1 MKKLFAALL
10 ALTMILGSMPVMA
23 DDPSLVTI
31 GSGAEVLD
39 SSAESIVPIG
49 SGTTSDS
56 GAESGVPIG
65 SGAAPDSGVEPI
77 VPSGSG
83 ATLDPGAGSGVPIGS
98 GATWITPAPTAT
110 PVMTQAM
117 PSREPGAS
125 DYGYLLPSGGTLYTG
140 PGETTPVTTI
150 DQNILIRY
158 DGKPGYIAADGDL
171 WVRVQVQISGQ
182 WGFVRAKSI
191 SFMSKSEL
199 NAPIPSEQETLTPAP
214 SPTAT
219 PTPDPN
225 VSLITPKPTE
235 SVIARA
241 TVTAAYGTLYK
252 APSTSAEFVCYIP
265 KYATVDVLEYAGGWA
280 RVRYSGGSTTYT
292 GYILQSS
299 LTTCLPVPTAA
310 PTWQPVQSY
319 GYVKTTNGG
328 GLNLREYASTSAR
341 RITTIPNNS
350 RVEILSYGNTWSQV
364 RYNGLVGYVMTMYLI
379 FNPVAPTQQPGLVLQ
394 GYARVNTYN
403 CGGLNMRDAA
413 YSTANIV
420 TTIPYNAQVEV
431 YSYGAT
437 WSYVRYNGMFGYVMT
452 AYLAFSYTPVPT
464 ATPAPTAPPVCVLGY
479 AYVSTRSGG
488 LNMREYASTAA
499 RVMMVIPR
507 YARVELLTQG
517 STWCYVRYMGV
528 YGYVMTRYLSTGYS
542 PLPTA
547 APTSSTGAW
556 ATVATQSGGLNI
568 REASYVG
575 ARILIVAPKG
585 STVTVVEHGTTW
597 SRITY
602 NGVTGYAMTGFLNF
616 GGGSSSVTSTRA
628 IASSS
633 SGLKMYA
640 STSTGGNV
648 LCTIPYMTEVTVVSR
663 GSRWTRVTWNY
674 YTGYVL
680 TSFLTFMPN

>member
-98 GATWITPAPTAT
+98 GATLITPAPTAT

-171 WVRVQVQISGQ
+171 WVRVQVYITGQ

-199 NAPIPSEQETLTPAP
+199 NALFPSEQETLTPAP

-235 SVIARA
+235 TVITQA

-252 APSTSAEFVCYIP
+252 APSTLAEFVCYIP
-265 KYATVDVLEYAGGWA
+265 KYAVVDVLEYAGGWA

-299 LTTCLPVPTAA
+299 LTTCLPVPTFA
-310 PTWQPVQSY
+310 PTCQPGWSY
-319 GYVKTTNGG
+319 GYVRTTNGG
-328 GLNLREYASTSAR
+328 GLNLREYRQHLGPPHHEHPQQFPRGDSLLR
-341 RITTIPNNS
+341 
-350 RVEILSYGNTWSQV
+350 QH
-364 RYNGLVGYVMTMYLI
+364 LV
-379 FNPVAPTQQPGLVLQ
+379 A
-394 GYARVNTYN
+394 
-403 CGGLNMRDAA
+403 
-413 YSTANIV
+413 
-420 TTIPYNAQVEV
+420 
-431 YSYGAT
+431 GA
-437 WSYVRYNGMFGYVMT
+437 
-452 AYLAFSYTPVPT
+452 L
-464 ATPAPTAPPVCVLGY
+464 
-479 AYVSTRSGG
+479 
-488 LNMREYASTAA
+488 
-499 RVMMVIPR
+499 
-507 YARVELLTQG
+507 
-517 STWCYVRYMGV
+517 
-528 YGYVMTRYLSTGYS
+528 
-542 PLPTA
+542 
-547 APTSSTGAW
+547 
-556 ATVATQSGGLNI
+556 
-568 REASYVG
+568 
-575 ARILIVAPKG
+575 
-585 STVTVVEHGTTW
+585 
-597 SRITY
+597 
-602 NGVTGYAMTGFLNF
+602 
-616 GGGSSSVTSTRA
+616 
-628 IASSS
+628 
-633 SGLKMYA
+633 
-640 STSTGGNV
+640 
-648 LCTIPYMTEVTVVSR
+648 
-663 GSRWTRVTWNY
+663 
-674 YTGYVL
+674 
-680 TSFLTFMPN
+680 

>member
-10 ALTMILGSMPVMA
+10 ALTMILGSLPAMA
-23 DDPSLVTI
+23 DDASLVTI
-31 GSGAEVLD
+31 GSGVEALD
-39 SSAESIVPIG
+39 SGAESIVPIG
-49 SGTTSDS
+49 SGAS
-56 GAESGVPIG
+56 
-65 SGAAPDSGVEPI
+65 
-77 VPSGSG
+77 
-83 ATLDPGAGSGVPIGS
+83 L
-98 GATWITPAPTAT
+98 ITPAPAAT
-110 PVMTQAM
+110 QVTMETM
-117 PSREPGAS
+117 PSREPETTN
-125 DYGYLLPSGGTLYTG
+125 YGYLLPSGGTLYTG
-140 PGETTPVTTI
+140 PGTTPVTTI
-150 DQNILIRY
+150 DQNTLIYY
-158 DGKPGYIAADGDL
+158 DGNPGVNTADGKL
-171 WVRVQVQISGQ
+171 WVRVQVQGSGQ
-182 WGFVRAKSI
+182 WGYVRARSI
-191 SFMSKSEL
+191 SFLTKAEL
-199 NAPIPSEQETLTPAP
+199 NAPIPSETETLTPAP
-214 SPTAT
+214 APTAT
-219 PTPDPN
+219 PTQDPN

-235 SVIARA
+235 TVITRA

-265 KYATVDVLEYAGGWA
+265 KYATVDVLEYTGGWA
-280 RVRYSGGSTTYT
+280 RVRYTSGSNSYT

-299 LTTCLPVPTAA
+299 LSTYSPAPTAA
-310 PTWQPVQSY
+310 PTWQPVLSY

-328 GLNLREYASTSAR
+328 GLNLREYASTAAR

-350 RVEILSYGNTWSQV
+350 RVEILSYGGTWSQV
-364 RYNGLVGYVMTMYLI
+364 RYNGLAGYVMTKYLVV
-379 FNPVAPTQQPGLVLQ
+379 NPVTPTQQPGLVLQ

-403 CGGLNMRDAA
+403 YGSLNMRDAA

-437 WSYVRYNGMFGYVMT
+437 WSYVRYNGLFGYVMT
-452 AYLAFSYTPVPT
+452 AYLTFSYTPAPT
-464 ATPAPTAPPVCVLGY
+464 ATPAPTSAPISVIGY
-479 AYVSTRSGG
+479 AYVSTTSGG

-499 RVMMVIPR
+499 RILMVIPR

-547 APTSSTGAW
+547 APTSSTGTW

-575 ARILIVAPKG
+575 AKILTVAPKG
-585 STVTVVEHGTTW
+585 ATVTVVEHGTTW

-616 GGGSSSVTSTRA
+616 GGGSSTVTSTRA

-640 STSTGGNV
+640 STSTSGNV

-663 GSRWTRVTWNY
+663 GERWTRVTWNY

-680 TSFLTFMPN
+680 TSYLTFMPN